1 MKKSLLAAFA
11 AILLAGCTSTVTHY
25 DDKGNV
31 TKVEEV
37 TNFSRAMDGTNEKSQ
52 MVLIDGTYICFE
64 ASATAGEN
72 CTPCVIT
79 KFANG
84 KTAIINARD
93 NSNFTDAQGVVEK
106 FFAGSVEINTSG
118 IETK

>member
-1 MKKSLLAAFA
+1 
-11 AILLAGCTSTVTHY
+11 
-25 DDKGNV
+25 
-31 TKVEEV
+31 
-37 TNFSRAMDGTNEKSQ
+37 
-52 MVLIDGTYICFE
+52 
-64 ASATAGEN
+64 
-72 CTPCVIT
+72 VIT

-118 IETK
+118 IEAK

>member
-1 MKKSLLAAFA
+1 MKKIVIAAFA

-52 MVLIDGTYICFE
+52 IVLIDGTYIGFE

-72 CTPCVIT
+72 CTPGVTT

-84 KTAIINARD
+84 KTAIVNARD
-93 NSNFTDAQGVVEK
+93 NAQFAGAKDVVEK
-106 FFAGSVEINTSG
+106 FFAGKVSVGKDGVS
-118 IETK
+118 TK